1 MRRVRPESLRTIGV
15 RSAPGLLWTAVL
27 AACALLTVLAW
38 AVLDGPATRWALEH
52 RDLPPWSS
60 LRGALGPLILIQVLL
75 LLVPPALALRRGRR
89 AATSVFLV
97 LLAALALSTLTSF
110 IIKRVVLRPRPA
122 AVYAVTPETHIGGSS
137 RHSFPSGDVLVDTA
151 MVVALW
157 GLLGRRR
164 RWSWLLAIPL
174 AVGAQRFLAAAH
186 FPSDILAGWTLGA
199 VIGVLVLRV
208 PGSRTAAEEGNTVR

>member
-1 MRRVRPESLRTIGV
+1 MRRVRPGSLRTTGTNP
-15 RSAPGLLWTAVL
+15 APGLLWAAVL

-38 AVLDGPATRWALEH
+38 VLLDGPAARWALEH

-89 AATSVFLV
+89 VAASVFLV

-122 AVYAVTPETHIGGSS
+122 ALYAAPPGGQIGGSS

-164 RWSWLLAIPL
+164 GWGWLLVVPV
-174 AVGAQRFLAAAH
+174 AVGAQRFIAAAH

-208 PGSRTAAEEGNTVR
+208 PASRTAEEAMTVR

>member
-1 MRRVRPESLRTIGV
+1 MRRVQPGSLRITGV
-15 RSAPGLLWTAVL
+15 QLAPGLLWAAVL

-38 AVLDGPATRWALEH
+38 ALLDGPAARWALAS

-75 LLVPPALALRRGRR
+75 LLVPPALALRRGGRV
-89 AATSVFLV
+89 ATSVLLV

-122 AVYAVTPETHIGGSS
+122 ALYAAPPGAQIGGSS

-157 GLLGRRR
+157 GLLGQRR
-164 RWSWLLAIPL
+164 RWSWLLVIPL
-174 AVGAQRFLAAAH
+174 AVGAQRFIAAAH
-186 FPSDILAGWTLGA
+186 FPSDIMAGWTLGA
-199 VIGVLVLRV
+199 VIGVLVLRI
-208 PGSRTAAEEGNTVR
+208 PAGRTADDADTVR